1 MPAVLSYATLEPT
14 TDDNKFDLLAKIL
27 LALLAGGSGG
37 TVALENVTG
46 ISDFWKATLSGT
58 PAANQ
63 VFGTDGAGV
72 FTTFN
77 ISEVGIN
84 TLSLPTPDSLSVF
97 AAHPDGAVLTVEGI
111 GIAEIMTG
119 GTAGATASQTPVNA
133 IDVMNGVVVSV
144 S

>member
-1 MPAVLSYATLEPT
+1 MAPPTLPCRQTSLSATRPRCKARNHNKSMPAVLSYATLEPT

-97 AAHPDGAVLTVEGI
+97 AAHPDGA
-111 GIAEIMTG
+111 
-119 GTAGATASQTPVNA
+119 
-133 IDVMNGVVVSV
+133 
-144 S
+144 